1 MGLDMF
7 LNATCYILNESLS
20 TEISNLVGILFP
32 NAEVR
37 ENTVTVMSWRKANAI
52 HNWFI
57 TNCGNGEDDCQ
68 PIPVSID
75 HLTKLR
81 NLCKRVLDHST
92 LIPALIKNGTRYT
105 RNSDGEIVA
114 TPIIEDGQTIANPS
128 YAKRYL
134 PTTSGFFFGSTEYDQ
149 YYYQDVKE
157 TYEALDAI
165 LKIPQDELNKWD
177 FTYRAS
183 W

>member
-7 LNATCYILNESLS
+7 LNATCYILNESPS
-20 TEISNLVGILFP
+20 TEISNLVGIPFP

-37 ENTVTVMSWRKANAI
+37 EITVTVMSWRKANAI

-57 TNCGNGEDDCQ
+57 TNCGNDEDDCQ

-75 HLTKLR
+75 RLTKLR

-105 RNSDGEIVA
+105 RNSDGEMVA

-128 YAKRYL
+128 YAKWYL
-134 PTTSGFFFGSTEYDQ
+134 PIASGFFFGSTEYDQ

-177 FTYRAS
+177 FAYRAS

>member
-20 TEISNLVGILFP
+20 TEISNLVGIPFP

-92 LIPALIKNGTRYT
+92 LI
-105 RNSDGEIVA
+105 
-114 TPIIEDGQTIANPS
+114 
-128 YAKRYL
+128 L
-134 PTTSGFFFGSTEYDQ
+134 PLS
-149 YYYQDVKE
+149 
-157 TYEALDAI
+157 
-165 LKIPQDELNKWD
+165 
-177 FTYRAS
+177 
-183 W
+183 

>member
-20 TEISNLVGILFP
+20 TEISNLVGIPFP

-37 ENTVTVMSWRKANAI
+37 ESTVTVMSWRKANAI

-68 PIPVSID
+68 PIPVFMPLGL
-75 HLTKLR
+75 LTGK
-81 NLCKRVLDHST
+81 
-92 LIPALIKNGTRYT
+92 
-105 RNSDGEIVA
+105 
-114 TPIIEDGQTIANPS
+114 
-128 YAKRYL
+128 
-134 PTTSGFFFGSTEYDQ
+134 TTC
-149 YYYQDVKE
+149 
-157 TYEALDAI
+157 
-165 LKIPQDELNKWD
+165 
-177 FTYRAS
+177 S

>member
-20 TEISNLVGILFP
+20 TEISNLVGIPFP

-37 ENTVTVMSWRKANAI
+37 EITVTVMSWRKANAI

-92 LIPALIKNGTRYT
+92 L
-105 RNSDGEIVA
+105 
-114 TPIIEDGQTIANPS
+114 IEDGQTIANPS